1 MPVGWTMLPDF
12 PEVKTELDRK
22 ARILVKLRTALSDS
36 VLRQIRTTL
45 QHEGDRPTYGTVD
58 GQVRNVE
65 YRQIESAMQFSKSE
79 MPDLT
84 VEQIFARLEGAA
96 QDMTRQMA
104 QSVLQQISA
113 ATDEAGTSASAGG
126 QPLTFDL
133 YLESIERLVVEFD
146 EDTGQPTFQIVVHPS
161 MAHRLQELATEW
173 QANAEYQARY
183 NALMKRKYEEWRER
197 EARRTLV
204 D

>member
-1 MPVGWTMLPDF
+1 MLPDF

-22 ARILVKLRTALSDS
+22 ARVLMRLRTALSNP
-36 VLRQIRTTL
+36 VLRQIRTTI
-45 QHEGDRPTYGTVD
+45 QHEGDRHTYGTVD
-58 GQVRNVE
+58 GQVRDME
-65 YRQIESAMQFSKSE
+65 YHQIESAMEFSMSE

-84 VEQIFARLEGAA
+84 VEQILARLEGAA

-104 QSVLQQISA
+104 QSMFRQISA
-113 ATDEAGTSASAGG
+113 ATDEASTSISAGG

-133 YLESIERLVVEFD
+133 YLESIERMEVEFD

-161 MAHRLQELATEW
+161 MAQRLQELAAEW
-173 QANAEYQARY
+173 QANAEYHARY
-183 NALMKRKYEEWRER
+183 EALMQRKYEEWRER
-197 EARRTLV
+197 EAHRTLV

>member
-1 MPVGWTMLPDF
+1 MLPDF

-22 ARILVKLRTALSDS
+22 ARVLMRLHTALSNP
-36 VLRQIRTTL
+36 VLRQIRTTI
-45 QHEGDRPTYGTVD
+45 QHEGDRHTYGTVD
-58 GQVRNVE
+58 GQVRDME
-65 YRQIESAMQFSKSE
+65 YHQIESAMEFSMSE
-79 MPDLT
+79 LPDLT

-96 QDMTRQMA
+96 QNMTRQMA
-104 QSVLQQISA
+104 QSMFRQISA
-113 ATDEAGTSASAGG
+113 ATEEAGTSVSAGG

-133 YLESIERLVVEFD
+133 YLESIERMEVEFD

-161 MAHRLQELATEW
+161 IAQRLQELATEW
-173 QANAEYQARY
+173 QANAECHARY
-183 NALMKRKYEEWRER
+183 KALMKRKYEKWRER